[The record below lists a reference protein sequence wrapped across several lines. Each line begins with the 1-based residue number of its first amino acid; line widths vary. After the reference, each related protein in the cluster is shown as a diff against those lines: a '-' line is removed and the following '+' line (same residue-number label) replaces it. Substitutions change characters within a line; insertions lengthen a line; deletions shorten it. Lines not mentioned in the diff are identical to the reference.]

1 MFKYLKRLLV
11 LHSNKSIPDVCQ
23 ALHFP
28 WAEVDWSLTLD
39 RSDGREGSEKVD
51 SSFRG
56 LTLRLAQR
64 GAHLAWIYF
73 ASWLKENRK
82 KQSTIQCVYLVVEY
96 MRRAT
101 YYMLFYVLCI
111 SMLCKYNGAIIILWI
126 SFEENQSW
134 HIKIYIYVIYCIY
147 VYICTST
154 V

>member
-1 MFKYLKRLLV
+1 MQDSWLTSVQILKPTLGTAQ
-11 LHSNKSIPDVCQ
+11 HVCQ

-73 ASWLKENRK
+73 ASWSKEDLQTVNN
-82 KQSTIQCVYLVVEY
+82 QQFNAFVYSGRV
-96 MRRAT
+96 
-101 YYMLFYVLCI
+101 YVNNC
-111 SMLCKYNGAIIILWI
+111 
-126 SFEENQSW
+126 
-134 HIKIYIYVIYCIY
+134 
-147 VYICTST
+147 
-154 V
+154 